1 MKTVKIFVDGNS
13 LSVLTPSCN
22 FIYLQN
28 TRHHTSKQRSIRFQ
42 SLINTFVTRH
52 SRIFS
57 KGINPHSPKGSKS
70 LRAHAKPNSAFSFS
84 LSSEIKTS
92 PRPVFS
98 CHHPT
103 RHSIVTRHLHWPAGC
118 SSKNRSGIL
127 SRMLSPPPPP
137 PRLMTVIVCRIPSPK
152 PLYDFSP
159 RLERWRT
166 RGQRPQARPQINSPA
181 FPSFFSIS
189 QRFTRLFSGEN
200 QLESSWLD
208 FFQVTGRRWNPVNSR
223 IYKNVFDDFD

>member
-137 PRLMTVIVCRIPSPK
+137 PPANDSYRLLYSLPK
-152 PLYDFSP
+152 ASL
-159 RLERWRT
+159 
-166 RGQRPQARPQINSPA
+166 
-181 FPSFFSIS
+181 
-189 QRFTRLFSGEN
+189 RLFAAFRAMANEGPAATSTAA
-200 QLESSWLD
+200 D
-208 FFQVTGRRWNPVNSR
+208 
-223 IYKNVFDDFD
+223 

>member
-1 MKTVKIFVDGNS
+1 MTEILSLFSLQAATLFNLKI
-13 LSVLTPSCN
+13 
-22 FIYLQN
+22 Q
-28 TRHHTSKQRSIRFQ
+28 RHHFSKQRSIRFQ

-52 SRIFS
+52 PRIFS
-57 KGINPHSPKGSKS
+57 KGTNVNPHSPGSKS

-92 PRPVFS
+92 PRRFFRV
-98 CHHPT
+98 T
-103 RHSIVTRHLHWPAGC
+103 VQRYSIVTRHLHWPAIYRKIGLEFFHEC
-118 SSKNRSGIL
+118 YPL
-127 SRMLSPPPPP
+127 LSPANDSY
-137 PRLMTVIVCRIPSPK
+137 RLSYSLPK

-159 RLERWRT
+159 RLERWQT

-208 FFQVTGRRWNPVNSR
+208 FFQVTGRRWNPR
-223 IYKNVFDDFD
+223 IYKRMVRWSWLAKVLYNFNLWIA

>member
-103 RHSIVTRHLHWPAGC
+103 RHSIVTRHLHWPAAHRKIGLEFFHEC
-118 SSKNRSGIL
+118 YPL
-127 SRMLSPPPPP
+127 LLPPPPANDSY
-137 PRLMTVIVCRIPSPK
+137 RLSYSLPK

-200 QLESSWLD
+200 QLESS
-208 FFQVTGRRWNPVNSR
+208 
-223 IYKNVFDDFD
+223 